1 MKKQVLVVVGFSLV
15 AVTLYV
21 CIANLVS
28 HKNES
33 VRLDEIND
41 SGISVL
47 GEEILVN
54 ICINPEIHGFL
65 SS

>member
-1 MKKQVLVVVGFSLV
+1 MKKQVLVVLGFSLV
-15 AVTLYV
+15 AVTLSV

-28 HKNES
+28 YQNEF
-33 VRLDEIND
+33 VGLDEIND